1 MSLADEVYQSQHSKE
16 PVKKKKSFS
25 EAFIPHK
32 GDSGKE
38 IFSKIFSLFAIVVLI
53 VCIVVLVIYFYHQF
67 EAKQNN
73 TKLNVIYNSAANSSN
88 ANNSTSSD
96 NISQDILDIPEEER
110 PPLVKSE
117 AAEEMLAINPEY
129 VGYIYIPD
137 VLGEPI
143 VQRDNEYYL
152 KHNFYDQVRSV
163 GTIFAD
169 ERNVVNDY
177 SDKQSDNIILYG
189 HNNRDGSMFGN
200 LDYYK
205 WDLKYWLKNPFI
217 YYDNYYENYT
227 YVIVSSFVINTLPEH
242 DDGNVF
248 DYINYINFKDS
259 GIYTFENFKNE
270 ILERSQFITGID
282 FDENDKYLTL
292 STCAYEWDEARH
304 VIVARR
310 LRAGETTDSIDTTG
324 FYVNE
329 NPKWPAIY
337 YKFNGGSYTE

>member
-38 IFSKIFSLFAIVVLI
+38 IFSKVFSLFAIVVLV

-73 TKLNVIYNSAANSSN
+73 TKLNVIYNSAANSN
-88 ANNSTSSD
+88 VNNSTSSD

-110 PPLVKSE
+110 PELVKSE
-117 AAEEMLAINPEY
+117 AAEEMLAINPDY
-129 VGYIYIPD
+129 AGYIYIPD

-163 GTIFAD
+163 GTVFAD
-169 ERNVVNDY
+169 ENNVLNDY

-227 YVIVSSFVINTLPEH
+227 YVIVSSFVTNTLPEH

-259 GIYTFENFKNE
+259 GKYTFENFKDE
-270 ILERSQFITGID
+270 ILKRSQFITGID

-304 VIVARR
+304 VIIARR
-310 LRAGETTDSIDTTG
+310 LRAGETTDNIDTTG
-324 FYVNE
+324 FYVND

>member
-38 IFSKIFSLFAIVVLI
+38 IFSKVFSLFAIVVLV

-73 TKLNVIYNSAANSSN
+73 TKLNVIYNSAASSN
-88 ANNSTSSD
+88 VNNSTSSD

-110 PPLVKSE
+110 PELVKSE
-117 AAEEMLAINPEY
+117 AAEEMLAINPDY
-129 VGYIYIPD
+129 AGYIYIPD

-163 GTIFAD
+163 GTVFAD
-169 ERNVVNDY
+169 EKNVLNDY

-227 YVIVSSFVINTLPEH
+227 YVIVSSFVTNTLPEH

-259 GIYTFENFKNE
+259 GKYTFESFKNE
-270 ILERSQFITGID
+270 ILKRSQFITGID
-282 FDENDKYLTL
+282 FDKNDKYLTL

-304 VIVARR
+304 VIIARR
-310 LRAGETTDSIDTTG
+310 LRAGETTDNIDTTG
-324 FYVNE
+324 FYVND

>member
-38 IFSKIFSLFAIVVLI
+38 IFSKVFSLFAIVVLV

-73 TKLNVIYNSAANSSN
+73 TKLNVIYNSAASSN
-88 ANNSTSSD
+88 VNNSASSD

-110 PPLVKSE
+110 PELVKSE
-117 AAEEMLAINPEY
+117 AAEEMLAINPDY
-129 VGYIYIPD
+129 AGYIYIPD

-163 GTIFAD
+163 GTVFAD
-169 ERNVVNDY
+169 EKNVLNDY

-227 YVIVSSFVINTLPEH
+227 YVIVSSFVTNTLPEH

-259 GIYTFENFKNE
+259 GKYIFENFKDE
-270 ILERSQFITGID
+270 ILKRSQFITGID

-304 VIVARR
+304 VIIARR
-310 LRAGETTDSIDTTG
+310 LRAGETTDNIDTTG
-324 FYVNE
+324 FYVND